1 MQADTRTDTALFAP
15 TTGTARDA
23 RDLRAPR
30 WRGRS
35 RLAVWASLP
44 LFWRLLGVN
53 LVVVLGGAV
62 IGTWLTQRL
71 VVSGT
76 FTPVTHALLV
86 LAALC
91 LSAGLTMLLLR
102 ETFRPI
108 RSLRQATQRF
118 NAGDHS
124 ARASVA
130 PLSDPD
136 VAALVHEVNA
146 LWDRLEQDA
155 ATIEEKTEQ
164 AERLAAQVIWAQE
177 EERRRVARELHDEA
191 GQALTAVI
199 IGLERGLASMPEVY
213 AADLPIQPRQLISN
227 LRDLAAQTLD
237 EVRKLALELRPSVLD
252 DLGLVAALRQY
263 VRATEERTGLATHLS
278 VNFDE
283 DLERLPPEV
292 ETALFRI
299 AQEALTNAIRHAHAN
314 SVEVRL
320 RRTANAVM
328 LDVRDD
334 GVGLSATAGLDQRS
348 ERRGALG
355 AGSDRADQAGQ
366 TRPPDRAEH
375 LGMFGMRE
383 RARLLGGEFEA
394 MPVSPRGTLVRVM
407 IPTVPPPAAAGVA

>member
-1 MQADTRTDTALFAP
+1 VTEAIL
-15 TTGTARDA
+15 
-23 RDLRAPR
+23 APR
-30 WRGRS
+30 ASGRQRNRPGRHAS
-35 RLAVWASLP
+35 WADLP

-53 LVVVLGGAV
+53 LVVVLGGAL

-71 VVSGT
+71 VLNGT
-76 FTPVTHALLV
+76 FTPLTHALLV

-108 RSLRQATQRF
+108 RSLREATQRF

-124 ARASVA
+124 ARASLA
-130 PLSDPD
+130 PLTDPD
-136 VAALVHEVNA
+136 VAGLVLEVNA
-146 LWDRLEQDA
+146 LWDRLEADA
-155 ATIEEKTEQ
+155 ATIREKTDQ
-164 AERLAAQVIWAQE
+164 AERLAARVIMAQE

-213 AADLPIQPRQLISN
+213 AADLPVQPRQLISN

-263 VRATEERTGLATHLS
+263 VRSIEERSGLVAQLALIGW
-278 VNFDE
+278 DE
-283 DLERLPPEV
+283 VDARLPPEV

-299 AQEALTNAIRHAHAN
+299 AQEALTNVIRHAQA
-314 SVEVRL
+314 STVQVRL
-320 RRTANAVM
+320 RREAAAVS
-328 LDVRDD
+328 LEVRDD
-334 GVGLSATAGLDQRS
+334 GVGLKAV
-348 ERRGALG
+348 
-355 AGSDRADQAGQ
+355 
-366 TRPPDRAEH
+366 PPTHPGDH

-383 RARLLGGEFEA
+383 RARLLGGELHVRS
-394 MPVSPRGTLVRVM
+394 VSPRGLLVQVT
-407 IPTVPPPAAAGVA
+407 IPL

>member
-1 MQADTRTDTALFAP
+1 MSQALFAP
-15 TTGTARDA
+15 SSATRNPDRASRTRSV
-23 RDLRAPR
+23 LR
-30 WRGRS
+30 
-35 RLAVWASLP
+35 VP

-71 VVSGT
+71 VLTGA
-76 FTPVTHALLV
+76 FTPITHALLV
-86 LAALC
+86 LAALS
-91 LSAGLTMLLLR
+91 LSAGLSMLLLK

-108 RSLRQATQRF
+108 RSLREATQRF

-130 PLSDPD
+130 PMTDPD
-136 VAALVHEVNA
+136 VAGLVFEVNA
-146 LWDRLEQDA
+146 LWDRLEADA
-155 ATIEEKTEQ
+155 KTIREKTEQ
-164 AERLAAQVIWAQE
+164 AERLAAQVILAQE

-213 AADLPIQPRQLISN
+213 AANLPIQPRQLMGN

-263 VRATEERTGLATHLS
+263 VRSTEQRSGLSAQLT
-278 VNFDE
+278 VVGWDE
-283 DLERLPPEV
+283 TDGGPRLPAEV

-299 AQEALTNAIRHAHAN
+299 AQEALTNAIRHARAT
-314 SVEVRL
+314 SVQVRL
-320 RRTANAVM
+320 RRTPGAVT
-328 LDVRDD
+328 LEVRDD
-334 GVGLSATAGLDQRS
+334 GVGLAPVPSPEAG
-348 ERRGALG
+348 
-355 AGSDRADQAGQ
+355 
-366 TRPPDRAEH
+366 EH

-383 RARLLGGEFEA
+383 RARLLDGEFHA
-394 MPVSPRGTLVRVM
+394 TPVSPRGTLVHVS
-407 IPTVPPPAAAGVA
+407 IPVGAVSA